1 MRTSSIIAAVLG
13 MPLIISLT
21 TGFSTIRRSFLS
33 STYHAK
39 SSSSISSIG
48 ITAKDKWIE
57 YMVEFRGVQ
66 SPFRLNEFQDS
77 YDYVMKGADET
88 KVEFK
93 SVIADVLNPS
103 IPVCAY
109 VRLPND
115 AIATALTKRCCLIRS
130 ISQVWGDGD
139 TIDEVR
145 LITERNYDELVAP
158 HFLGTSAEE
167 NSWRVDFRRYGRSGR
182 SGLDPLGKKKVL
194 TTFDSILKK
203 MNGTVSLTDSK
214 HSLIYLEDWSSYR
227 PWVQNMETEMRLAAE
242 RAAANASSLPLS
254 IEGRDGRALSSETG
268 TDTESDTSDSSSIM
282 GLITGT
288 ERGIERGETL
298 ASSSSISY
306 PLKEINIAPPTGSF
320 ISSNILRKLD
330 KNYVPSLGEVNHD
343 DGTYVPL
350 KSLFGRI
357 IAEGPNIMSDFDL
370 RRRPYLG
377 ESERWVRGKVMVRQW

>member
-1 MRTSSIIAAVLG
+1 

-21 TGFSTIRRSFLS
+21 TGFSTIRRRFLS
-33 STYHAK
+33 ASSHLR
-39 SSSSISSIG
+39 SSSSVSCIG
-48 ITAKDKWIE
+48 TTAKDKWIE

-66 SPFRLNEFQDS
+66 TPFRLNEFQDS
-77 YDYVMKGADET
+77 YNYVMKGTDET
-88 KVEFK
+88 KVDYK
-93 SVIADVLNPS
+93 SVIADVLNPL

-115 AIATALTKRCCLIRS
+115 TIAAALTERCSLIRS

-139 TIDEVR
+139 TIDDVR
-145 LITERNYDELVAP
+145 LITERNYDALVAP

-194 TTFDSILKK
+194 TTFDSILKR

-227 PWVQNMETEMRLAAE
+227 PWVQNMESEMRLAAE
-242 RAAANASSLPLS
+242 RAAATTSSLPLS
-254 IEGRDGRALSSETG
+254 VKNGDSRTLSSKTNSE
-268 TDTESDTSDSSSIM
+268 TDTDATDSSSSTR
-282 GLITGT
+282 GTAGSERKT
-288 ERGIERGETL
+288 ERDTL
-298 ASSSSISY
+298 SSSSSSLPLISS
-306 PLKEINIAPPTGSF
+306 LKEKNIVPLTGTF
-320 ISSNILRKLD
+320 ISNNILRKLD
-330 KNYVPSLGEVNHD
+330 ESYVPSLGEVNHD

-350 KSLFGRI
+350 KSIFGRI

-377 ESERWVRGKVMVRQW
+377 ESEQSVRVRVRMRVRVRKWLCV

>member
-1 MRTSSIIAAVLG
+1 MISSSIIAAVLG
-13 MPLIISLT
+13 MPLIISFT
-21 TGFSTIRRSFLS
+21 TGFHTIRRSFIS
-33 STYHAK
+33 SAYHAK

-48 ITAKDKWIE
+48 STAKDKWIE

-77 YDYVMKGADET
+77 YDHVMKGADGT

-93 SVIADVLNPS
+93 SIIADVLNPL

-115 AIATALTKRCCLIRS
+115 TIATALTKRCCLIRS

-139 TIDEVR
+139 TIDDVR
-145 LITERNYDELVAP
+145 LITERNYDALVAP

-203 MNGTVSLTDSK
+203 MNGTVSLTESK

-227 PWVQNMETEMRLAAE
+227 PWVQSMETEMRLAAE
-242 RAAANASSLPLS
+242 KAAATASSLPLS
-254 IEGRDGRALSSETG
+254 IEGRDSRALSSET
-268 TDTESDTSDSSSIM
+268 DTERESGTSDSRGIM

-288 ERGIERGETL
+288 EEGAESGESL
-298 ASSSSISY
+298 SPSSSSSISS
-306 PLKEINIAPPTGSF
+306 PVRERNVHPPTGSF

-377 ESERWVRGKVMVRQW
+377 ESEQWVRSKVVMT

>member
-21 TGFSTIRRSFLS
+21 TGFSTIRKRFLS
-33 STYHAK
+33 SSYNAK
-39 SSSSISSIG
+39 SSSSISCTG
-48 ITAKDKWIE
+48 TAAKDKWIE

-77 YDYVMKGADET
+77 YDHVMKGADDT
-88 KVEFK
+88 KVDFT
-93 SVIADVLNPS
+93 SVIADVLNPL

-115 AIATALTKRCCLIRS
+115 TVAIALTRRCSLVRS

-139 TIDEVR
+139 TIDDVR
-145 LITERNYDELVAP
+145 LITERNYDALVAP

-182 SGLDPLGKKKVL
+182 SGLDPLGKKNVL
-194 TTFDSILKK
+194 TTFDSILKR
-203 MNGTVSLTDSK
+203 MNGTVSLTESK

-242 RAAANASSLPLS
+242 RAAATASSLPLS
-254 IEGRDGRALSSETG
+254 TEDSDSSALSDE
-268 TDTESDTSDSSSIM
+268 TDTESDTESTDNSP
-282 GLITGT
+282 ITGS
-288 ERGIERGETL
+288 ERGREGERGGET
-298 ASSSSISY
+298 SSSSSSSLSSS
-306 PLKEINIAPPTGSF
+306 LKDSNMAPQTRPI

-330 KNYVPSLGEVNHD
+330 KSYVPSLGEVNHD

-357 IAEGPNIMSDFDL
+357 IAEGPNIVSDFDL

-377 ESERWVRGKVMVRQW
+377 ESRAICGRGEG